1 MTAKRYAYWSDQYVS
16 RGHRTQVWS
25 TPDGKEIE
33 ACFVL
38 ATATPPSSWS
48 DIKHLGEVVVW
59 LRHGQR
65 SIVPPLERGT

>member
-25 TPDGKEIE
+25 TPDGGELE

-38 ATATPPSSWS
+38 ATETPPNTWP
-48 DIKHLGEVVVW
+48 DIRALGEVVGWV
-59 LRHGQR
+59 RNGQH
-65 SIVPPLERGT
+65 SIRPPAP

>member
-1 MTAKRYAYWSDQYVS
+1 MASKKYAFWSDEYVS

-38 ATATPPSSWS
+38 LTEIAPNTWP
-48 DIKHLGEVVVW
+48 DIKSLGEVVAWVRNGQHS
-59 LRHGQR
+59 LR
-65 SIVPPLERGT
+65 PPAF